1 MAKHLN
7 PRSCLCL
14 PAVPALTH
22 AVPPLLGVVHRLD
35 DRALRPGVAV
45 LDWKPIGELPRRHR
59 VQLVLTAERDLD
71 PRLLEQRPHLEGV
84 RGSHRS
90 ILTTI
95 KAWHPFGLAKSE
107 VQYSHSH
114 SFEQARNPNRQTLKS
129 ACKVFRP
136 LLTLPQASV
145 PGPCCS
151 CSCTCRCTRRTFSGR
166 GSAASAPGSA
176 PSRTSAQGGWLE
188 FRQCFRLP
196 SSETR
201 TTPISKC

>member
-35 DRALRPGVAV
+35 DRALRPSVAV

-59 VQLVLTAERDLD
+59 VQLVLTAESDLD

-114 SFEQARNPNRQTLKS
+114 CCYSPS
-129 ACKVFRP
+129 
-136 LLTLPQASV
+136 PQASV

-188 FRQCFRLP
+188 FRQCLRFP
-196 SSETR
+196 SAETR

>member
-35 DRALRPGVAV
+35 DRALRPSVAV

-59 VQLVLTAERDLD
+59 VQLVLTAESDLD
-71 PRLLEQRPHLEGV
+71 PRLLEQRPDLEGV
-84 RGSHRS
+84 RGSHSS

-136 LLTLPQASV
+136 LLSLDNFASN
-145 PGPCCS
+145 
-151 CSCTCRCTRRTFSGR
+151 F
-166 GSAASAPGSA
+166 
-176 PSRTSAQGGWLE
+176 TSASHIELKAIPRSHHFTAKDLTKLNGTYLREEIWE
-188 FRQCFRLP
+188 FSIT
-196 SSETR
+196 SS
-201 TTPISKC
+201 